1 MSLALPHTLGGRY
14 RLTARI
20 GEGSFAETYL
30 ATDSSLGR
38 QVAVKVLR
46 EHYAR
51 DPRFVA
57 RFEQEARAA
66 AAVSNTNVVD
76 IFDYGREGDTLFI
89 TMEWVDG
96 TDLKQYLRER
106 GPLPIAESVRL
117 IREILRGLGAIHRA
131 GIVHRDVKPQNV
143 LISKDGEAKLSD
155 FGIARGSADTGLTD
169 TGMAVGTA
177 AYMAPEQAIGGKVTP
192 AADIYSAG
200 VILFEMITGHLPFPG
215 DNPVQVMYRH
225 VNDVAPRPRELNA
238 EIPQA
243 LEMVVLRAMA
253 KDPEDRFQ
261 SAQEMEAAFDRAPSS
276 DEATQIIAAISPREI
291 PRAAAAGGGGA
302 VPPRRR
308 IIADNSNP
316 AWPWILG
323 AALLLILGLGSIA
336 ILAYRGGGNGTP
348 TPTVL
353 PTQIA
358 AVATPSPQ
366 PTATPTVRPT
376 ATPTVKP
383 TATPTPSPTP
393 TPTPQ
398 PTATP
403 TPSPTP
409 TPTPSPTPEPTA
421 TPTPKPTPTS
431 AAGTPQAGVL
441 LPISEFSTLIA
452 GMKADNLDG
461 TDFAGAYN
469 AGVQSEIQGAP
480 AGTAAFFSQATPYSA
495 GTAPVEITSTAAIP
509 QVVIAIK
516 GLDDPRNA
524 KAPMEIALNG
534 TVIWKG
540 SSPFPNS
547 DWGIYGILLDDISV
561 LKSSG
566 NQLTIINS
574 ALQGGVAQQPWFLVQ
589 AVSVYYR

>member
-1 MSLALPHTLGGRY
+1 MLGGRY

-66 AAVSNTNVVD
+66 AAVSHPNVVD

-96 TDLKQYLRER
+96 TDLKQLIREKA
-106 GPLPIAESVRL
+106 PLPIVESVRL
-117 IREILRGLGAIHRA
+117 TREILRGLGAIHRA

-155 FGIARGSADTGLTD
+155 FGIARGTADTGLTD

-192 AADIYSAG
+192 SADIYSAG
-200 VILFEMITGHLPFPG
+200 VILFEMLTGHLPFPG

-225 VNDVAPRPRELNA
+225 VNDVAPRPRELNR

-243 LEMVVLRAMA
+243 IEMVVLRAMA

-261 SAQEMEAAFDRAPSS
+261 SAQEMEAAFDHAPSS
-276 DEATQIIAAISPREI
+276 DEATRIMAAISPREI
-291 PRAAAAGGGGA
+291 PRAAAAAGSGGA
-302 VPPRRR
+302 APPRRR
-308 IIADNSNP
+308 IIDDNSNP

-336 ILAYRGGGNGTP
+336 LLAWGGIGNNSP
-348 TPTVL
+348 TPTAH
-353 PTQIA
+353 PTQVVVA
-358 AVATPSPQ
+358 ATPTAQPTATPTPQ
-366 PTATPTVRPT
+366 PTATPTI
-376 ATPTVKP
+376 AP
-383 TATPTPSPTP
+383 TATPTPSP

-409 TPTPSPTPEPTA
+409 TPQPTA
-421 TPTPKPTPTS
+421 TPTPSPTPTPQPTPTP
-431 AAGTPQAGVL
+431 ANGTPQAGAL
-441 LPISEFSTLIA
+441 LPISEFNSEIKD
-452 GMKADNLDG
+452 MKATNLDG

-495 GTAPVEITSTAAIP
+495 GTAPVEITNTGAVP
-509 QVVIAIK
+509 QVIIALK
-516 GLDDPRNA
+516 GLDDPNNG

-534 TVIWKG
+534 TVIWQG

-547 DWGIYGILLDDISV
+547 DWGIYGIKLDDISV
-561 LKSSG
+561 LRPSG

-574 ALQGGVAQQPWFLVQ
+574 AKQGGVAKSPWFLIQ